1 MCGLIGLAGPGA
13 GNYDRDQISELV
25 MRMEHRG
32 PDSQGWT
39 TGEGYILGHTRL
51 AIQDLSVAASQ
62 PFEHDTITLT
72 YNGELWNANEINVG
86 DRLTTSDTEV
96 VCKALS
102 LYGVNALARFD
113 GMWAVAWHDEADGM
127 IRLARDRWG
136 KVPLYWA
143 TDGSTVYWSSEY
155 GGLPKGLIGQPV
167 RPGHV
172 LTVHPDLGWVM
183 EDEPWLAADPLLDL
197 EPDAETV
204 LALLRRGVRERLVGD
219 RSIAF
224 MLSGGLDST
233 LILALAA
240 EIYHGQVVAYTAVL
254 DPASPDLAAAR
265 WVADHYGVELVEVPV
280 PVPTEATIREAVRV
294 IEIPMKAQV
303 EIALA
308 HLPVMEQVSK
318 DGHAVCLS
326 GEAADELFGGYGNM
340 QIQASKT
347 DDAGYR
353 AIKHAAVDKMSRGN
367 FSRVNKV
374 GMRYGVECR
383 LPFMQAEL
391 VELALNA
398 SKAESP
404 PNKKLLKAAAKGIV
418 PDSIIKR
425 PKATFQGGVGTAT
438 AVAAQ
443 HASPVVH
450 YNALARELFGFLPSD
465 LPDRRPA

>member
-13 GNYDRDQISELV
+13 DRYDEDATADMVQL
-25 MRMEHRG
+25 MEHRG
-32 PDSQGWT
+32 PDSQGWV
-39 TGEGYILGHTRL
+39 TGDCYILGHTRL
-51 AIQDLSVAASQ
+51 AIQDLSAAAKQ
-62 PFEHDTITLT
+62 PFEWESITLT
-72 YNGELWNANEINVG
+72 YNGELWNAREINVG
-86 DRLTTSDTEV
+86 PRFTTSDTEV
-96 VCKALS
+96 VCKALDH
-102 LYGVNALARFD
+102 YGVNALSHFD
-113 GMWAVAWHDEADGM
+113 GMWALAWHDESDGL

-143 TDGSTVYWSSEY
+143 TDGSTVYWASEY
-155 GGLPKGLIGQPV
+155 KGLPGGLEGHPV
-167 RPGHV
+167 APGHV
-172 LTVHPDLGWVM
+172 MTIQPELGWVM
-183 EDEPWLAADPLLDL
+183 EDVPWHLAEPMTVSDPD
-197 EPDAETV
+197 PETV
-204 LALLRRGVRERLVGD
+204 AALLRKGVRERLVGD

-240 EIYHGQVVAYTAVL
+240 QLYHGRLVAYTAVL
-254 DPASPDLAAAR
+254 DPASDDLAAAR

-280 PVPTEATIREAVRV
+280 PVPTDHEIEGAIRA

-308 HLPVMEQVSK
+308 HLPVMEQVAK

-347 DDAGYR
+347 DDEGYR
-353 AIKHAAVDKMSRGN
+353 AIKFAAVDKMSRGN
-367 FSRVNKV
+367 FPRVNKV
-374 GMRYGVECR
+374 GMAYGVECR
-383 LPFMQAEL
+383 LPFMQSEL

-404 PNKKLLKAAAKGIV
+404 PGKKLLKAAAKGIV
-418 PDSIIKR
+418 PDRIIKR
-425 PKATFQGGVGTAT
+425 PKQTFQGGVGTAA

-443 HASPVVH
+443 MASPTVH
-450 YNALARELFGFLPSD
+450 YNDIARATFGFLPRS
-465 LPDRRPA
+465 